1 MWQNLIS
8 YHPNADAGGGSA
20 PDGATDK
27 PVDTGKDWK
36 AEADRKEQLLK
47 DTQAKLKAFEDERAE
62 REKALL
68 AEQGKFKELN
78 ELLMKE
84 KADIAKEAE
93 ELRKFKKSISDAQ
106 EAELQELLKNL
117 SDEDKEAVACG
128 ADVAAR
134 IKLAKR
140 FAASK
145 PTVNGGPPVVPGRR
159 STELTDEQR
168 YAEARKTRS
177 TNDAMTLL
185 TKGSKK

>member
-47 DTQAKLKAFEDERAE
+47 DTQAKLKAFEDAQAE
-62 REKALL
+62 KEKAMLS
-68 AEQGKFKELN
+68 EQGKFKELN
-78 ELLMKE
+78 ELLAKE
-84 KADIAKEAE
+84 KADLLKEAE

-106 EAELQELLKNL
+106 EAELAELLKNL

-145 PTVNGGPPVVPGRR
+145 PTVNGGPPVVPGR
-159 STELTDEQR
+159 SKQQPKDAQQ
-168 YAEARKTRS
+168 EAMKAPTAKEAFGILYKA
-177 TNDAMTLL
+177 NG
-185 TKGSKK
+185 KGK